1 MAAASCFGDYGVEV
15 SSDHSAA
22 VSLGRKAAAMNQ
34 NSVSC
39 LYRTKL
45 AGQCRIVT
53 VTWSKNVIGQGLNVG
68 VDDGKFGCKVELR
81 PWLFW
86 KKHGSKRFELG
97 NRQVEVFWDLSSAK
111 YSPGGGPE
119 PVASFLV
126 AIVCEEEI
134 VLQLGDQ
141 HHPGKGLSSSREA
154 WKRLRA
160 AKPASIKASLLS
172 RREHLY
178 GKKFFAT
185 KASFCEGG
193 ELHEVIIE
201 CPTLGAGSHRGCGH
215 GDSDHGDGDGDDYHH
230 SRNGNSTSASGS
242 SGLSS
247 GSSNSSGHSS
257 SSRSSSAKPSL
268 KEPRL
273 CIRIDRKVV
282 VQVKRLA
289 WKFRGNQT
297 IVIDGQQV
305 EVFWDVHNW
314 LFSGGGNAPANSAV
328 FMFQMCSSSGE
339 EIKQPWLSQQ
349 QQQRDSSTGFSLF
362 LYACRND

>member
-15 SSDHSAA
+15 SSDHSA
-22 VSLGRKAAAMNQ
+22 SLGRKAAAMNQ

-86 KKHGSKRFELG
+86 KKHGSKGFELG

-193 ELHEVIIE
+193 ELHEVII
-201 CPTLGAGSHRGCGH
+201 
-215 GDSDHGDGDGDDYHH
+215 DG
-230 SRNGNSTSASGS
+230 
-242 SGLSS
+242 
-247 GSSNSSGHSS
+247 
-257 SSRSSSAKPSL
+257 KPSL

-349 QQQRDSSTGFSLF
+349 QQQQQQQRDSSTGFSLF

>member
-193 ELHEVIIE
+193 ELHEVII
-201 CPTLGAGSHRGCGH
+201 
-215 GDSDHGDGDGDDYHH
+215 D
-230 SRNGNSTSASGS
+230 
-242 SGLSS
+242 
-247 GSSNSSGHSS
+247 
-257 SSRSSSAKPSL
+257 AKPSL